1 MKQISSFGKS
11 GLSTKVLRTVLI
23 LMAIIVVVSIAVVIF
38 SFHRMHL
45 VLTDAEARKQD
56 LVSDKSDATT
66 MSLTE
71 DSLMKTATWAAD
83 QIDSE
88 FWILEH
94 DFLVLGEQVKD
105 VLINPD
111 HYTVLPLEEPKPENQ
126 GKYVLQLVLPEGY
139 DRQDKDM
146 RERMGRL
153 ANLGP
158 MMEEIVRG
166 NEGFTCECYISTPDG
181 ATLAMDDMSGEK
193 YENGSLKAYDARQRP
208 WYKGAM
214 EKGETFFSVPV
225 RGYFYDREEIVF
237 GVPLYVDGELTAVLE
252 GSTLTDTLKRKLS
265 ERNIGKDSFSILINE
280 KGQLIYSPVESGELA
295 LGEKEDD
302 IRKSAAPVLA
312 EIIDR
317 ALGGDSGFSEVTV
330 DGKNYFSAYVPLE
343 SFDWALIMFVSS
355 EEVKEPS
362 RALVSDMEGMSDD
375 ISEYYIRLVRYT
387 AVLLLVVLVA
397 FTVIGQVI
405 ITAFLKKTLLPMNLM
420 TEKIKNMTGDEL
432 VFEVEDAFK
441 TGDEIQLLAET
452 IADQSERNKAY
463 LLEIV
468 KITSERE
475 RAEAEM
481 SAATK
486 IQNAMLPPK
495 TGPLYDMKE
504 FEIYGEMVPAREVGG
519 DLYDYFL
526 IDDDHLAI
534 VIGDVSGKGI
544 PASLFMVLVKN
555 TVQSQLML
563 DSSDLGRVMDRVN
576 RLLIEES
583 VKSMFVTLWV
593 GVLCLSDGNLRF
605 VNAGHTLAAMCKKD
619 NTFTIEMDEHSMVAG
634 ALISARFTQ
643 NKIKLEEGETIYL
656 YTDGLTEAH
665 DAEGKMFGK
674 DRLLAVLNEEPA
686 LPPAELDKKVRK
698 RLDEF
703 TENAEVFD
711 DLTTLC
717 IRYR

>member
-1 MKQISSFGKS
+1 MQIGRSGKR
-11 GLSTKVLRTVLI
+11 GLSKKILQTVLA
-23 LMAIIVVVSIAVVIF
+23 LMEIMIVLTVAVVSM
-38 SFHRMHL
+38 SFHRMHS
-45 VLTDAEARKQD
+45 VITEAEERKQD
-56 LVSDKSDATT
+56 LVSDKSETTT
-66 MSLTE
+66 MNLTE

-83 QIDSE
+83 QIDTE

-105 VLINPD
+105 VIVNPD
-111 HYTVLPLEEPKPENQ
+111 HYNVLPLEDPKPENQ
-126 GKYVLQLVLPEGY
+126 GEYVLQLLLPEKY

-181 ATLAMDDMSGEK
+181 ATLAMDDLSGNK
-193 YENGSLKAYDARQRP
+193 YEKGSLKAYDARQRP
-208 WYKGAM
+208 WYKGAV

-225 RGYFYDREEIVF
+225 RGYFYGREEIVF
-237 GVPLYVDGELTAVLE
+237 GVPIYVDGELTAVLE
-252 GSTLTDTLKRKLS
+252 GATETEVLKRKLL

-295 LGEKEDD
+295 LGKKEDD
-302 IRKSAAPVLA
+302 IRKSADPALA
-312 EIIDR
+312 KIIDL
-317 ALGGDSGFSEVTV
+317 ALRGESGSSEVLV
-330 DGKNYFSAYVPLE
+330 DGEKYFAAYLPLE

-355 EEVKEPS
+355 EELKEPS

-375 ISEYYIRLVRYT
+375 ISKYYIRLVRYT
-387 AVLLLVVLVA
+387 AVLLLIVLVTL
-397 FTVIGQVI
+397 TVIGQVI
-405 ITAFLKKTLLPMNLM
+405 ITAFLKKTMSPMNLM
-420 TEKIKNMTGDEL
+420 TEKIRNMTGEKS
-432 VFEVEDAFK
+432 VFEVEDAFR

-452 IADQSERNKAY
+452 IADQSERNRSY

-481 SAATK
+481 AAAAK
-486 IQNAMLPPK
+486 IQNAMLPKK

-504 FEIYGEMVPAREVGG
+504 FEIYGEMVPAKEVGG

-526 IDDDHLAI
+526 IDNDHLAV

-544 PASLFMVLVKN
+544 PAALFMVLVKN

-563 DSSDLGRVMDRVN
+563 DSSDLSMVMDKVN

-583 VKSMFVTLWV
+583 VRSMFVTLWV
-593 GVLCLSDGNLRF
+593 GVLCLSDGNLKF
-605 VNAGHTLAAMCKKD
+605 VNAGHTLAAMRKKGGI
-619 NTFTIEMDEHSMVAG
+619 FTIEMDEHSMVAG
-634 ALISARFTQ
+634 ALITAKFTQ
-643 NKIKLEEGETIYL
+643 NEIMLEEGDTIYL

-665 DAEGKMFGK
+665 NGKGEMFK
-674 DRLLAVLNEEPA
+674 TDRLLSVLNEEPA
-686 LPPAELDKKVRK
+686 LSPAELDKKVRK
-698 RLDEF
+698 CLDEF
-703 TENAEVFD
+703 TGDAEVFD

-717 IRYR
+717 IRFG

>member
-1 MKQISSFGKS
+1 MKKTGRSGKR
-11 GLSTKVLRTVLI
+11 GLSKKVLQTVVV
-23 LMAIIVVVSIAVVIF
+23 LMTVIVVVSIAVVILF
-38 SFHRMHL
+38 FHRMHH
-45 VLTDAEARKQD
+45 VITDAEARK
-56 LVSDKSDATT
+56 LALISDKSDDAT
-66 MSLTE
+66 MDLTE
-71 DSLMKTATWAAD
+71 DSMMKTATWAAD
-83 QIDSE
+83 QIDGE
-88 FWILEH
+88 FWTLKH

-105 VLINPD
+105 VVINSD
-111 HYTVLPLEEPKPENQ
+111 HYNVLPLEEPKTENQ
-126 GKYVLQLVLPEGY
+126 GKYVLQLMLPEGY
-139 DRQDKDM
+139 DRQDKDL
-146 RERMGRL
+146 REKMGRL
-153 ANLGP
+153 ANLGS

-166 NEGFTCECYISTPDG
+166 NEGFTFDCYISTPDG
-181 ATLAMDDMSGEK
+181 ATLAMDDMSGNK
-193 YENGSLKAYDARQRP
+193 YENGALKTYDARLRP
-208 WYKGAM
+208 WYKGAV

-225 RGYFYDREEIVF
+225 RGYFSDCEEIVF
-237 GVPLYVDGELTAVLE
+237 GVPLYVDGELVAVLG
-252 GSTLTDTLKRKLS
+252 GSTLTETLKRKLS
-265 ERNIGKDSFSILINE
+265 EGNIGKDSFSILVNE
-280 KGQLIYSPVESGELA
+280 KGQLIYSPVESGELS
-295 LGEKEDD
+295 LGENEND
-302 IRKSAAPVLA
+302 IRTSADPVLA
-312 EIIDR
+312 KIIDG
-317 ALGGDSGFSEVTV
+317 ALGKDSGFTEVSV
-330 DGKNYFSAYVPLE
+330 DGKKYFAAYVPLE

-362 RALVSDMEGMSDD
+362 RALVSDIGDMSDD
-375 ISEYYIRLVRYT
+375 VREYYIRLVRYT
-387 AVLLLVVLVA
+387 AVLLLVILVA
-397 FTVIGQVI
+397 LTVIGQI
-405 ITAFLKKTLLPMNLM
+405 IFSALLKKTLFPMNLM

-643 NKIKLEEGETIYL
+643 NEIKLEEGETIYL

-665 DAEGKMFGK
+665 DAEGKMFGE